1 MTQAV
6 NDAVRSA
13 YSEGYLRKSVV
24 GDPLF
29 ARVNTKD
36 NTPAVLHT
44 RIVPGENVSILVS
57 PKGFG
62 SENMSAV
69 KMLVVAEGV
78 EGVVRFVVDTVKNA
92 GPNPCPP

>member
-1 MTQAV
+1 M
-6 NDAVRSA
+6 RSA

-62 SENMSAV
+62 SENMVGGEDARI
-69 KMLVVAEGV
+69 VAEGV
-78 EGVVRFVVDTVKNA
+78 RA
-92 GPNPCPP
+92 SCAL